1 MTALIPGHVFLNPNS
16 LFFFF
21 LRETHNP
28 QLSLFRNFGQGK
40 SIYIM
45 AKDKHKKN
53 QPQRHDP
60 LHVQLNEEN
69 DFTHAPIR
77 KQPRQ
82 KFIDRSKRG
91 DEEEVQHEG

>member
-1 MTALIPGHVFLNPNS
+1 
-16 LFFFF
+16 
-21 LRETHNP
+21 
-28 QLSLFRNFGQGK
+28 
-40 SIYIM
+40 M

-60 LHVQLNEEN
+60 LHVQINEEN

-82 KFIDRSKRG
+82 KFVDRGKKAD
-91 DEEEVQHEG
+91 DEEEVVFEELKQSNAVKECILTAIMY